1 METRSTRFSGYV
13 TPKLIE
19 TATVTISGC
28 GAIGRQVAMQ
38 LASMGVRDFTL
49 IDPDTIDETNLGTQ
63 GWSPRDLGK
72 EKTAVLSEELLAKNM
87 HIHTINTV
95 SLAPKVVCS
104 SGDVE
109 RLDNA
114 HEFVCVDSM
123 DVRREI
129 FEAAR
134 GNKHLQSRART
145 LYDTRMGLNA
155 CRVLCCKDIEDDQA
169 AADYEATLFSSAE
182 AEQAPCTMKST
193 IYCAN
198 IAAGLAVS
206 RFIEM
211 LRASEGRIDT
221 CFIESDVQMNIPGNL
236 MFTGTPELQQKK
248 EVQNA

>member
-1 METRSTRFSGYV
+1 
-13 TPKLIE
+13 
-19 TATVTISGC
+19 
-28 GAIGRQVAMQ
+28 
-38 LASMGVRDFTL
+38 
-49 IDPDTIDETNLGTQ
+49 
-63 GWSPRDLGK
+63 
-72 EKTAVLSEELLAKNM
+72 
-87 HIHTINTV
+87 
-95 SLAPKVVCS
+95 
-104 SGDVE
+104 
-109 RLDNA
+109 
-114 HEFVCVDSM
+114 
-123 DVRREI
+123 
-129 FEAAR
+129 
-134 GNKHLQSRART
+134 
-145 LYDTRMGLNA
+145 MGLNA

-236 MFTGTPELQQKK
+236 MFTGTPELQEKK